1 MNIDVV
7 GAPIYQS
14 EIEQPLDL
22 GALAYVA
29 KLVDAH
35 VVGIV
40 GTHRDEP
47 VAHNLRND
55 IRRLETLTGLGMKK
69 DRAWRP
75 IDACGLPK

>member
-1 MNIDVV
+1 
-7 GAPIYQS
+7 
-14 EIEQPLDL
+14 
-22 GALAYVA
+22 
-29 KLVDAH
+29 
-35 VVGIV
+35 
-40 GTHRDEP
+40 